1 MMNTPKTGIINDELN
16 NPTEKP
22 VRNVFQINL
31 IQNRGVNQMAITT
44 ATSATIP
51 TASLDELKVLLEGAI
66 TERDNADN
74 KIEEIRK
81 AIAAKLQEVQ
91 QLNET
96 ATNVGT
102 IISNAKR
109 GANQTQTVVQN
120 IVGDTNTVDLGG
132 IWTGFVKYVLPAAIM
147 FFILWI
153 LMSMLKSNTPEDTG
167 YNYNTS
173 ESPIV
178 CLDDVTGWQLPKI
191 MGESTVID
199 NL

>member
-1 MMNTPKTGIINDELN
+1 MNTPKTGIINDELN
-16 NPTEKP
+16 IPEDKP

-51 TASLDELKVLLEGAI
+51 TASLDELKALLEGAI

-81 AIAAKLQEVQ
+81 AIATKLQEVQ

-102 IISNAKR
+102 IISNSKR
-109 GANQTQTVVQN
+109 GGTNQIQTTVQN
-120 IVGDTNTVDLGG
+120 IVNDTSTIDLSS
-132 IWTGFVKYVLPAAIM
+132 IWTGFVKYILPAAIM

-153 LMSMLKSNTPEDTG
+153 LMSMLKSNAPKESG
-167 YNYNTS
+167 YNFTA
-173 ESPIV
+173 PAAVV
-178 CLDDVTGWQLPKI
+178 CIADTVTTQLPKI
-191 MGESTVID
+191 IS
-199 NL
+199 

>member
-1 MMNTPKTGIINDELN
+1 MNTPKTGIIIDELN
-16 NPTEKP
+16 IPEDKP

-44 ATSATIP
+44 VTSATIP

-102 IISNAKR
+102 IISNSKR
-109 GANQTQTVVQN
+109 GANQTQTAVQN

-153 LMSMLKSNTPEDTG
+153 LMSMLKSNAPEDTG

-191 MGESTVID
+191 MG
-199 NL
+199 

>member
-1 MMNTPKTGIINDELN
+1 MMNTPKTGIIIDELN
-16 NPTEKP
+16 IPEDKP

-51 TASLDELKVLLEGAI
+51 TASLDELKALLEGAI

-81 AIAAKLQEVQ
+81 AIATKLQEVQ

-102 IISNAKR
+102 IISNSKR
-109 GANQTQTVVQN
+109 GGTNQIQTTVQN
-120 IVGDTNTVDLGG
+120 IVNDTSTIDLSS
-132 IWTGFVKYVLPAAIM
+132 IWTGFVKYILPAAIM

-153 LMSMLKSNTPEDTG
+153 LMSMLKSNAPEDTG

-191 MGESTVID
+191 MG
-199 NL
+199 